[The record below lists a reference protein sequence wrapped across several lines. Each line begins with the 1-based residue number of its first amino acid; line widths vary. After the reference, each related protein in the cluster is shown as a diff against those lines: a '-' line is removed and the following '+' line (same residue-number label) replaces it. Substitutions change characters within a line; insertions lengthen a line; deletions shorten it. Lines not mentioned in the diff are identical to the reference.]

1 MKLKLILTFLIF
13 LSVATI
19 SKSQETEPIQL
30 KNHSVGLIAGSTT
43 GYGLSYRYRSD
54 YNIGVQ
60 VSYGPF
66 KNQTNFIQFTS
77 FAFTYDL
84 IKTKKSNFYLYQS
97 NGFWHNKRTYYDYYY
112 YPSQEYNYTEAFW
125 NHAIG
130 VGMEFTIH
138 DVVGLNFM
146 TGYGSYE
153 NFNYITF
160 SGEFGVYYKF

>member
-1 MKLKLILTFLIF
+1 MNLKSILTIF
-13 LSVATI
+13 VILSIATT
-19 SKSQETEPIQL
+19 SRSQENEPIHL

-54 YNIGVQ
+54 YNVGIQ

-66 KNQTNFIQFTS
+66 KNQRQFKQFTS
-77 FAFTYDL
+77 FAITYDL
-84 IKTKKSNFYLYQS
+84 VKTKKSNFYLYQS
-97 NGFWHNKRTYYDYYY
+97 NGFWHTKYNEENYYY
-112 YPSQEYNYTEAFW
+112 YYSPEPEYTSSAW